1 MSIKY
6 GIINVINIVFEK
18 EELKMKKSRKLTA
31 ALTTGIMAM
40 SLAVPAFATSY
51 PALEV
56 ASTDLTLVINGKTI
70 ETNEEIGQPFITS
83 DGRTMVPLR
92 LVSETLGYKTVWQED
107 GTIHITSADETVD
120 VMLTVGADN
129 YLANGK
135 PGVFDTRP
143 TLLNDRT
150 YLPARDF
157 MELYGVVKWDNDTRT
172 VTITTGEQPA
182 EETSDWTYKMGF
194 GGDIETVNNVYV
206 QAVNEKTGKIV
217 YLTGINEGAGW
228 PSDPSWFM
236 YYYLGGQKT
245 INGQDTVT
253 VGRTGAMGNGDVGLF
268 LVPDLDNIENTA
280 ELTYVKSFNFSTDF
294 TIANGYLYYT
304 QGTNGPF
311 VNDPNRLYFFKIGD
325 DTLDYVTFE
334 LDFPV
339 NACVFTVEDGV
350 LVATEKDGTRH
361 EVLTVPEKD
370 AVDVV
375 HMKEAL
381 ENNDTDALT
390 PEEIACMPGAEA

>member
-1 MSIKY
+1 
-6 GIINVINIVFEK
+6 
-18 EELKMKKSRKLTA
+18 MKKSRKLTA
-31 ALTTGIMAM
+31 ALTTGVMAA
-40 SLAVPAFATSY
+40 SLAVPAFA
-51 PALEV
+51 AVDV
-56 ASTDLTLVINGKTI
+56 ASTDLTLVINDKAV
-70 ETNEEIGQPFITS
+70 ESNEEIGQPFITS
-83 DGRTMVPLR
+83 DGRAMIPLR

-280 ELTYVKSFNFSTDF
+280 ELTYVKSFNFSTDY

-304 QGTNGPF
+304 QGLTGPF

-325 DTLDYVTFE
+325 DALDYVTFE

>member
-1 MSIKY
+1 
-6 GIINVINIVFEK
+6 
-18 EELKMKKSRKLTA
+18 MKKSRKLTA

-70 ETNEEIGQPFITS
+70 ATNEKIGQPFITS

-107 GTIHITSADETVD
+107 GPIHITSADETVD

-157 MELYGVVKWDNDTRT
+157 VELYGVVKWDNDTRT

-361 EVLTVPEKD
+361 EVLTVPEAD

>member
-1 MSIKY
+1 
-6 GIINVINIVFEK
+6 
-18 EELKMKKSRKLTA
+18 MKKSRKLTA
-31 ALTTGIMAM
+31 ALTTGVMAA
-40 SLAVPAFATSY
+40 SLAVPAFA
-51 PALEV
+51 AVDV
-56 ASTDLTLVINGKTI
+56 ASTDLTLVINDKVV
-70 ETNEEIGQPFITS
+70 ESNEETGQPFITS
-83 DGRTMVPLR
+83 DGRTMIPLR

-157 MELYGVVKWDNDTRT
+157 MQLYGTVVWDNDTRT
-172 VTITTGEQPA
+172 VTIKTGEQPA
-182 EETSDWTYKMGF
+182 EETSDWMYKLSF
-194 GGDIETVNNVYV
+194 GDDIQTVTRMYV
-206 QAVNEKTGKIV
+206 TAINEKTGKTV
-217 YLTGINEGAGW
+217 YLTGADEAHGDWVVDSVHYQDYYIN
-228 PSDPSWFM
+228 DV
-236 YYYLGGQKT
+236 KT
-245 INGQDTVT
+245 INGQDTIT
-253 VGRTGAMGNGDVGLF
+253 VGRQGLTSNAEVALF
-268 LVPDLDNIENTA
+268 IVPDLDTVENTA
-280 ELTYVKSFNFSTDF
+280 ELNYIRFINYSTDY

-325 DTLDYVTFE
+325 DALDYVTFE